1 MPGLRPADHIST
13 RFTLTDAHG
22 GVLSPFDSYQLI
34 RSIKTLTLRAKQHG
48 LNALALATFLT
59 ASPHVRDVA
68 YPGLRRAVETTRQRR
83 ERHLAWA
90 QLSPH
95 AKKWGF
101 SLGFSRD
108 GPRGF
113 PSSGIVSFHVRSLHA
128 QSQEE
133 SGAAEAFLEALRVFA
148 LAESLGGVESLA
160 ELPLRM
166 THSGVDPIRRAQLGI
181 DGELVRLSV
190 GVEEGEDLVEDV
202 RRALE
207 VAVGGGK

>member
-1 MPGLRPADHIST
+1 MPAFSSLPA
-13 RFTLTDAHG
+13 DAHG

-48 LNALALATFLT
+48 LNALAIANFLSS
-59 ASPHVRDVA
+59 SPHVRNVA
-68 YPGLRRAVETTRQRR
+68 YPGLRRAQETTRQQR

-90 QLSPH
+90 QLAPH
-95 AKKWGF
+95 ARKWAE

-108 GPRGF
+108 GERGF
-113 PSSGIVSFHVRSLHA
+113 PSSGIVSFHIRSECEK
-128 QSQEE
+128 SQDE
-133 SGAAEAFLEALRVFA
+133 SDAAEAFLKELKVFT

-166 THSGVDPIRRAQLGI
+166 THSGVDPKRRAELGI

-190 GVEEGEDLVEDV
+190 GVEEEGDLVGDV
-202 RRALE
+202 RKGLE
-207 VAVGGGK
+207 VAVGGK